1 MEEEALV
8 SAQFKDEIYT
18 ESYYWTYS
26 LRKKIFI
33 QIQSL
38 ISRTA
43 EDRDRLKLR
52 TMAGLWNNQPCKMC
66 LNARSSSDCRCGYLI
81 RAGSLGIESHPRGE

>member
-1 MEEEALV
+1 MV

-33 QIQSL
+33 QIRSL
-38 ISRTA
+38 KCRTA
-43 EDRDRLKLR
+43 EDREQDRLKHR
-52 TMAGLWNNQPCKMC
+52 TMAGLQNF
-66 LNARSSSDCRCGYLI
+66 GTI
-81 RAGSLGIESHPRGE
+81 SHAKCV